1 MMNKNKNKNNTM
13 ELKAKIGTVI
23 GPGAVFDGNFDT
35 PESVRVDGTVNGNCN
50 CKELLIVG
58 VEGKIKGDITSQ
70 NVIISG
76 KVEGD
81 IVASGKLELLST
93 GKLVGNITAR
103 SLVVDEDACFDGRCT
118 MTTTADTTSSIYDK
132 DKNSSDKNKSE
143 DTSAETDNKDSK
155 DNNYKKRY

>member
-1 MMNKNKNKNNTM
+1 MNRNKNKNNSM

-23 GPGAVFDGNFDT
+23 GPGAVFDGQFET
-35 PESVRVDGTVNGNCN
+35 PESVRVDGTINGNCN

-58 VEGKIKGDITSQ
+58 VEGKINGDITSQ

-81 IVASGKLELLST
+81 IVANGKLELLST
-93 GKLVGNITAR
+93 GKLVGNIIAR

-118 MTTTADTTSSIYDK
+118 MTTGAENNSTASMLEKDKSK
-132 DKNSSDKNKSE
+132 DKNTQHS
-143 DTSAETDNKDSK
+143 TSAELDAKLDV
-155 DNNYKKRY
+155 KKKY

>member
-1 MMNKNKNKNNTM
+1 MMNKNKNKNNSM

-23 GPGAVFDGNFDT
+23 GPGAVFDGNLDT
-35 PESVRVDGTVNGNCN
+35 PESVRVDGTVNGNCT
-50 CKELLIVG
+50 CKELMIVG

-81 IVASGKLELLST
+81 IIANGKLELLST

-118 MTTTADTTSSIYDK
+118 MTTNTEESSATSIFDK
-132 DKNSSDKNKSE
+132 DKNKDKQN
-143 DTSAETDNKDSK
+143 DAPAEADNK
-155 DNNYKKRY
+155 KK

>member
-1 MMNKNKNKNNTM
+1 MMNKNRNKNNSL

-23 GPGAVFDGNFDT
+23 GPGAVFDGHFDT
-35 PESVRVDGTVNGNCN
+35 PESVRVDGTINGNCT

-58 VEGKIKGDITSQ
+58 VEGKINGDIKSQ

-81 IVASGKLELLST
+81 IIADGKLELLST

-118 MTTTADTTSSIYDK
+118 MTTSAAAADAATSMFDK
-132 DKNSSDKNKSE
+132 DKSKDKDKDKSKQT
-143 DTSAETDNKDSK
+143 DVPAETDNR
-155 DNNYKKRY
+155 KRY

>member
-1 MMNKNKNKNNTM
+1 M
-13 ELKAKIGTVI
+13 
-23 GPGAVFDGNFDT
+23 
-35 PESVRVDGTVNGNCN
+35 DGTINGNCN

-58 VEGKIKGDITSQ
+58 VEGKINGDITSQ

-81 IVASGKLELLST
+81 IIANGKLELLST

-118 MTTTADTTSSIYDK
+118 MTTNSEHNSMASMLDKDKSK
-132 DKNSSDKNKSE
+132 DKNSTPVELDTNSDV
-143 DTSAETDNKDSK
+143 
-155 DNNYKKRY
+155 KKKY

>member
-1 MMNKNKNKNNTM
+1 MINKNKNKNNAM

-23 GPGAVFDGNFDT
+23 GPGAVFDGHFDT
-35 PESVRVDGTVNGNCN
+35 PESVRVDGTINGNCT

-58 VEGKIKGDITSQ
+58 VDGKIKGDIKSQ

-81 IVASGKLELLST
+81 IIADGKLELLST

-118 MTTTADTTSSIYDK
+118 MTNGAENISASMFDK
-132 DKNSSDKNKSE
+132 DK
-143 DTSAETDNKDSK
+143 SK
-155 DNNYKKRY
+155 DKEKEKTGQNGNMAEMDNKKRY